1 MPEFRFI
8 PTAVGNATASDRRP
22 FCISVHPH
30 GCGERGGFLGHSP
43 NVVGSS
49 PRLWG
54 TLHTPWG
61 MESGSRFIPTA
72 VGNALQAV
80 AEKNLLSVHPHGC
93 GERYGELGQVKKVL
107 GSSPR
112 LWGTRAHTFGQPFV
126 GRFIP
131 TAVGNALAAK
141 LSCRR
146 SSVHP
151 HGCGERHR
159 NAVNVGIGNG
169 SSPRLWGTLPARGT
183 RPCTR
188 RFIPTAVG
196 NAVCLVGQS
205 PT

>member
-93 GERYGELGQVKKVL
+93 GERFVSHSAAIREV

-112 LWGTRAHTFGQPFV
+112 LWGTRIK
-126 GRFIP
+126 GRTDQERQWFIP
-131 TAVGNALAAK
+131 TAVGNA
-141 LSCRR
+141 
-146 SSVHP
+146 
-151 HGCGERHR
+151 
-159 NAVNVGIGNG
+159 N
-169 SSPRLWGTLPARGT
+169 
-183 RPCTR
+183 
-188 RFIPTAVG
+188 
-196 NAVCLVGQS
+196 
-205 PT
+205 

>member
-1 MPEFRFI
+1 MKLLTLISRFIPTAVGNAPSRCASVRHLSVHPHGCGERGFGCQAIASTTGSSPRLWGTLFHSPLSMPEFRFI

-80 AEKNLLSVHPHGC
+80 AEKNLLSVHPLGC
-93 GERYGELGQVKKVL
+93 GERFVSHSAAIREV

-112 LWGTRAHTFGQPFV
+112 LWGTRIK
-126 GRFIP
+126 GRTDQERQWFIP
-131 TAVGNALAAK
+131 TAVGNA
-141 LSCRR
+141 
-146 SSVHP
+146 
-151 HGCGERHR
+151 
-159 NAVNVGIGNG
+159 N
-169 SSPRLWGTLPARGT
+169 
-183 RPCTR
+183 
-188 RFIPTAVG
+188 
-196 NAVCLVGQS
+196 
-205 PT
+205 